1 MISKATPVQV
11 SLQKSLL
18 DESVV
23 SVPTVVKMQAD
34 KALKECNG
42 ILEMARS
49 SLASEDP
56 PDWQGSF
63 SESFPAKVNMWA
75 DAAGLLS
82 TQLCATKRAVK

>member
-1 MISKATPVQV
+1 MQV

-18 DESVV
+18 DESVA
-23 SVPTVVKMQAD
+23 SVPSVVKMQAD

-56 PDWQGSF
+56 PDWHGSL
-63 SESFPAKVNMWA
+63 SESFPAKVKLWA

-82 TQLCATKRAVK
+82 TQLCAIKRAVK